1 LRTEPARRSARSTT
15 GPAPL
20 TLPPRRAV
28 LTILGTALGLI
39 LLFSFKTPDSP
50 SDSTGPLAAALG
62 TPLPGATSQPI
73 IRGTPRPG
81 VIGGASPSP
90 TASAQPPANGKEQ
103 VDGDVVGTRF
113 GDVQVRLVES
123 GGKIVDIQ
131 ALQLP
136 FDRSRSRQISQYSE
150 PILHDEALQ
159 AQSANIDT
167 VSGATYTS
175 LAYSKSLQSALDRV
189 GG

>member
-1 LRTEPARRSARSTT
+1 M
-15 GPAPL
+15 
-20 TLPPRRAV
+20 
-28 LTILGTALGLI
+28 TILGTVLGLV

-50 SDSTGPLAAALG
+50 SDLNGPLSAALG
-62 TPLPGATSQPI
+62 TTTPGATSAPI
-73 IRGTPRPG
+73 ARGTPRPG
-81 VIGGASPSP
+81 VIGGASSP
-90 TASAQPPANGKEQ
+90 PVASAQPPSSGKQQ

-113 GDVQVRLVES
+113 GDVQVRLIES
-123 GGKIVDIQ
+123 GGKIVDIK

-136 FDRSRSRQISQYSE
+136 FDRRRSAEISQFSE

-159 AQSANIDT
+159 AQNAKIDT

-175 LAYSKSLQSALDRV
+175 LAYRKSLQSALDRV

>member
-1 LRTEPARRSARSTT
+1 
-15 GPAPL
+15 
-20 TLPPRRAV
+20 V
-28 LTILGTALGLI
+28 
-39 LLFSFKTPDSP
+39 
-50 SDSTGPLAAALG
+50 
-62 TPLPGATSQPI
+62 
-73 IRGTPRPG
+73 
-81 VIGGASPSP
+81 GASPSP
-90 TASAQPPANGKEQ
+90 APSGQPPATGKQQ

-123 GGKIVDIQ
+123 GGKIVDIK

-136 FDRSRSRQISQYSE
+136 FDRRRSAEISQFSE

-159 AQSANIDT
+159 AQSAKIDT

-175 LAYSKSLQSALDRV
+175 KAYSRSLQSALDRV

>member
-1 LRTEPARRSARSTT
+1 M
-15 GPAPL
+15 
-20 TLPPRRAV
+20 
-28 LTILGTALGLI
+28 TILGTVLGLV

-50 SDSTGPLAAALG
+50 SDLNGPLSAAVG
-62 TPLPGATSQPI
+62 TAPGATSRPI
-73 IRGTPRPG
+73 VRATPGPG
-81 VIGGASPSP
+81 VIAGASPP
-90 TASAQPPANGKEQ
+90 PVASAPPGGNGNAQ

-113 GDVQVRLVES
+113 GDVQVRLIES
-123 GGKIVDIQ
+123 GGKIVDIK

-136 FDRSRSRQISQYSE
+136 FDRRRSAEISQYSE

-159 AQSANIDT
+159 AQNAKIDT

-175 LAYSKSLQSALDRV
+175 LAYRKSLQSALDRV

>member
-1 LRTEPARRSARSTT
+1 VV
-15 GPAPL
+15 
-20 TLPPRRAV
+20 TL
-28 LTILGTALGLI
+28 LGTALGLV

-50 SDSTGPLAAALG
+50 SDSNGPLAAAFG
-62 TPLPGATSQPI
+62 SPAPGATSRPI
-73 IRGTPRPG
+73 ARGTPRPG
-81 VIGGASPSP
+81 VVGGATPP
-90 TASAQPPANGKEQ
+90 PAASAQPPSSGKQQ

-113 GDVQVRLVES
+113 GDVQIRLIES
-123 GGKIVDIQ
+123 GGKIVDIK

-136 FDRSRSRQISQYSE
+136 FDRRRSAEISQFSE

-159 AQSANIDT
+159 AQSAKIDT

-175 LAYSKSLQSALDRV
+175 LAYRKSLQSALDRV